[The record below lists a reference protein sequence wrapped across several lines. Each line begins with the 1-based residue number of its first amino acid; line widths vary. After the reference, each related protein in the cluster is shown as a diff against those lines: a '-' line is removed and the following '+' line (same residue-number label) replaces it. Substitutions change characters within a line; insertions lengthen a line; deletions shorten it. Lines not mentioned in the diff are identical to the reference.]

1 MTLRVNYI
9 LALICATITFVACG
23 PKTSK
28 SDTKLE
34 EDKVA
39 KQMLQGI
46 WINSDDESVAFKV
59 KGDTIFYPDSTSYP
73 AYFQIFRDTLVIYG
87 ADEPVKYPIEKQAP
101 HLFMFKNSN
110 GETVRLTLS
119 EDALDK
125 FQFDNNKAQVLN
137 QNQLVKKDTV
147 VAFEDRRYHCYV
159 QVNPT
164 TYKVIKSTY
173 NDEGVEVDNVYHD
186 NIVNLTVYSGATR
199 LFSRDFKKSDFK
211 KFVPEDFL
219 MQAILS
225 DLTLNRADKD
235 GVRFNALLAMPD
247 SPSYYVVE
255 VNISPTGKLKMQL
268 GN

>member
-1 MTLRVNYI
+1 MTLRINNI
-9 LALICATITFVACG
+9 LALLCATIVIVACG
-23 PKTSK
+23 PKTPK
-28 SDTKLE
+28 NEGKAV

-46 WINSDDESVAFKV
+46 WINAEDESVAFKV

-73 AYFQIFRDTLVIYG
+73 AYFQIFRDTLVIHG
-87 ADEPVKYPIEKQAP
+87 ADDMVKYPIVKQAP

-110 GETVRLTLS
+110 GETVKLTLS
-119 EDALDK
+119 EDVLDK

-147 VAFEDRRYHCYV
+147 VSYEDMRYRCYI

-164 TYKVIKSTY
+164 TYKVIKTTY
-173 NDEGVEVDNVYHD
+173 SDEGVEVDNVYHD
-186 NIVNLTVYSGATR
+186 NIVNLTVYSGVNR
-199 LFSRDFKKSDFK
+199 LFSHDFKKKDFK

-225 DLTLNRADKD
+225 DLTLYRVDKD
-235 GVRFNALLAMPD
+235 GVHFNALLAMPD

-255 VNISPTGKLKMQL
+255 VNVSPAGKLKMKL

>member
-147 VAFEDRRYHCYV
+147 VAFEDMRYHCYV

-164 TYKVIKSTY
+164 TYKVIKTTY
-173 NDEGVEVDNVYHD
+173 TD
-186 NIVNLTVYSGATR
+186 
-199 LFSRDFKKSDFK
+199 
-211 KFVPEDFL
+211 
-219 MQAILS
+219 
-225 DLTLNRADKD
+225 
-235 GVRFNALLAMPD
+235 
-247 SPSYYVVE
+247 
-255 VNISPTGKLKMQL
+255 
-268 GN
+268 